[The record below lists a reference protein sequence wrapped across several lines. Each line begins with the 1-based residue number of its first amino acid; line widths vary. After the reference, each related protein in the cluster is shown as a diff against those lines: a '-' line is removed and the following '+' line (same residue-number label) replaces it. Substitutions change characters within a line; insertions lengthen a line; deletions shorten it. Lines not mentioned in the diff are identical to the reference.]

1 MQETP
6 QEYIKRILGN
16 VEGFDPL
23 KVQAG
28 TAKKLER
35 LIKGVPASR
44 LRKRPAPEKWSVG
57 EILAHLADSEIV
69 VGWRLRQ
76 ILGAPGTPI
85 QAYDQDS
92 WAAAGHYGK
101 RDPRKSAELFRVV
114 REANLAL
121 LKSLAPDQW
130 KHHGMHAERGEE
142 TIERI
147 VQMMAGH
154 DINHTKQETDRG
166 GDITYHGP
174 GQLVGYPILNLAE
187 IRRDVAWY
195 MRSLE
200 EAMIRATAE
209 FGIPSMR
216 VAGRTGVWI
225 DVPAESGGEEKLAAI
240 GVHLSR
246 WVTSHGFAY
255 NVSTDLRYFD
265 LIVPCGIADKRATSL
280 EKILVRGV
288 KMEEVSPRIA
298 THLGELLGLD
308 LRPAHRDD
316 LDTMLQTH
324 EDRAALV
331 L

>member
-1 MQETP
+1 MKTGLVVDLGVI
-6 QEYIKRILGN
+6 EYGAAWGLQRRIVAARKAGAVPDVLLLCEHPHVITLGRNGKLGN
-16 VEGFDPL
+16 L
-23 KVQAG
+23 
-28 TAKKLER
+28 R
-35 LIKGVPASR
+35 ASGQ
-44 LRKRPAPEKWSVG
+44 V
-57 EILAHLADSEIV
+57 
-69 VGWRLRQ
+69 LRQ
-76 ILGAPGTPI
+76 MGV
-85 QAYDQDS
+85 S
-92 WAAAGHYGK
+92 
-101 RDPRKSAELFRVV
+101 FF
-114 REANLAL
+114 EA
-121 LKSLAPDQW
+121 
-130 KHHGMHAERGEE
+130 
-142 TIERI
+142 
-147 VQMMAGH
+147 
-154 DINHTKQETDRG
+154 DRG

-280 EKILVRGV
+280 EKLLGQGV
-288 KMEEVSPRIA
+288 AISEVSPKIA
-298 THLGELLGLD
+298 THLGELFDLD
-308 LRPAHRDD
+308 LRMASRND
-316 LDTMLQTH
+316 LDALLRTH
-324 EDRAALV
+324 EDR
-331 L
+331 